1 MHDME
6 RKTTKP
12 IGMKIRQARLPV
24 GIDQFEKLREGGYYY
39 VDKTELIEQVIEEG
53 CEVTLFTRPRR
64 FGKSM
69 AANML
74 AAYYEY
80 ASIFFRDWNGS
91 NTF

>member
-1 MHDME
+1 ME
-6 RKTTKP
+6 RKTTEP

-74 AAYYEY
+74 AAYY
-80 ASIFFRDWNGS
+80 GS
-91 NTF
+91 S